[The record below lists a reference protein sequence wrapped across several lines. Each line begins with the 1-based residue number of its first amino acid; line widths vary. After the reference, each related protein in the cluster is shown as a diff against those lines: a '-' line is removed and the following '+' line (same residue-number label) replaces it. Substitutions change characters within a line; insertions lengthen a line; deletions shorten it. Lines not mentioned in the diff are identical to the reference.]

1 MNDFQPVAANGS
13 SLATPTR
20 PQQLGARSLREDLL
34 EVRTGP
40 LEITWDADDLM
51 LYALGV
57 GAGQANATA
66 ELELTTE
73 NTAGVSQQ
81 ALATYVVVLAQRTQ
95 GLKIELGNVD
105 LTKLVHAQQDVEM
118 HRPLAL
124 SGRAFLSSR
133 VLGTSQ
139 KRSGTVVASETTAVD
154 AHGAP
159 LFSNRSSVFL
169 RGLMNSPDQ
178 GELLETHPAPPDRT
192 PDLTVQAHTRNDQA
206 LLYRL
211 CGDRNPLHSDPE
223 FARRGGFDRPILHG
237 MCTYG
242 ITARL
247 LVGAVCAGE
256 PSRLRTISGRFTKP
270 VMPGATLTVRGWSED
285 DHVAFQTLDDAG
297 DIVIDRGSMRLT

>member
-1 MNDFQPVAANGS
+1 MNDHQTIASNGS
-13 SLATPTR
+13 SVAALPSPR
-20 PQQLGARSLREDLL
+20 IDGARSLRGDLL
-34 EVRTGP
+34 DIRTGP
-40 LEITWDADDLM
+40 IEITWDADDLM

-57 GAGQANATA
+57 GAGQENPTA

-73 NTAGVSQQ
+73 NTTGVSQQ
-81 ALATYVVVLAQRTQ
+81 ALATYVVVLAQRAL
-95 GLKIELGNVD
+95 GLKIELGDVD

-124 SGRAFLSSR
+124 SGSAYLSSR
-133 VLGTSQ
+133 VLGTAQ

-154 AHGAP
+154 ATGAP

-169 RGLMNSPDQ
+169 RGLMGSPDR
-178 GELLETHPAPPDRT
+178 GELLQTHPSPPERAPDV
-192 PDLTVQAHTRNDQA
+192 TVQAHTRPDQA

-247 LVGAVCAGE
+247 LVGAIGAGE
-256 PSRLRTISGRFTKP
+256 HSRLLSISGRFTKP
-270 VMPGATLTVRGWSED
+270 VMPGATLTVRGWSEG
-285 DHVAFQTLDDAG
+285 DHVSFQTLDDAG
-297 DIVIDRGSMRLT
+297 DVVIDRGSMRIA